1 LTGEQARHAA
11 TDSGPGAL
19 RAPLDEPLQA
29 QRRDDSPRESV
40 ELLATDPRINPILK
54 RRQLSPDN
62 LVLPIEPIG
71 ISSRVTWAMSLK
83 ITIRDLVIFPRVHQ
97 LV

>member
-1 LTGEQARHAA
+1 VYASTVRQ
-11 TDSGPGAL
+11 
-19 RAPLDEPLQA
+19 LDEPLQP
-29 QRRDDSPRESV
+29 QCRDDPPRESI
-40 ELLATDPRINPILK
+40 ELLVTDPRVNPILK

-62 LVLPIEPIG
+62 LVLPIEPIR

-83 ITIRDLVIFPRVHQ
+83 IAIRDLVIFTRVHQ